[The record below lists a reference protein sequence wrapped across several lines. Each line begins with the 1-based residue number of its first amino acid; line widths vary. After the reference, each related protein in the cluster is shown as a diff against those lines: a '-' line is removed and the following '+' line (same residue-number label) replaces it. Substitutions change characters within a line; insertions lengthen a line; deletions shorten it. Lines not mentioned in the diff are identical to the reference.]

1 MVTFSIDVMFI
12 IIKRATRRS
21 VIFQRKLGLIKQ
33 DMNVM
38 IRIIIAT
45 IIKHFSLI
53 MAVQFGISKKLI
65 SRFINIFPIIN
76 LPKMIP
82 NIVPDRAT

>member
-1 MVTFSIDVMFI
+1 MINFMLWNYLVTFSIDVMFI

-38 IRIIIAT
+38 IRIIIL
-45 IIKHFSLI
+45 K
-53 MAVQFGISKKLI
+53 
-65 SRFINIFPIIN
+65 IF
-76 LPKMIP
+76 LE
-82 NIVPDRAT
+82 R

>member
-1 MVTFSIDVMFI
+1 MINFMLWNYLVTFSIDVMFI

-38 IRIIIAT
+38 IRIIILK
-45 IIKHFSLI
+45 IL
-53 MAVQFGISKKLI
+53 LE
-65 SRFINIFPIIN
+65 R
-76 LPKMIP
+76 
-82 NIVPDRAT
+82 

>member
-33 DMNVM
+33 EMNVM
-38 IRIIIAT
+38 IRIIIL
-45 IIKHFSLI
+45 K
-53 MAVQFGISKKLI
+53 
-65 SRFINIFPIIN
+65 IF
-76 LPKMIP
+76 LE
-82 NIVPDRAT
+82 R